1 MQRRFTYAPTPARF
15 VPGLRP
21 GAIVETND
29 PEQAAAWRDSPCF
42 SPVPEAE
49 TTPEEATPAASKSA
63 RRK

>member
-1 MQRRFTYAPTPARF
+1 MHKFTYAPTTSRF
-15 VPGLRP
+15 VPGLKP

-29 PEQAAAWRDSPCF
+29 PHQAAAWRGHPCF

-49 TTPEEATPAASKSA
+49 TPTEEAPAATSTRP